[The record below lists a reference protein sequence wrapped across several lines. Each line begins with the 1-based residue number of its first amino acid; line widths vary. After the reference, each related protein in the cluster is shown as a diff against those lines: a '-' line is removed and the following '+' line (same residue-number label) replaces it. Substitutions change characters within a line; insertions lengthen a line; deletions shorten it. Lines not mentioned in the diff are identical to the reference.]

1 MDLFSSKKNTRQS
14 NVSEQE
20 KLDWL
25 QLIRTENIGPITFH
39 NFIDYYGSADAALK
53 ALPQLA
59 AKSKRKKPLKA
70 APRKDIEREYE
81 ALKKRGGDIVIATE
95 DVYPLAL
102 GALED
107 APPVLSYIGDVA
119 LFNKPTL
126 GVVGSRNASHN
137 GRKFTQSLATELG
150 TQNQVIASGLARGID
165 TAAHIGALESGT
177 IAVVAG
183 GVDIIYPPENTK
195 LYEEICE
202 KGLVVAESPLGMP
215 PRARDFP
222 RRNRIVSGLSQGVI
236 VVEANMRSGSLIT
249 ARLAA
254 EQGRDVYAV
263 PGHPMDPRA
272 EGPNHLIREGAQL
285 IRHADDIMEHVRDF
299 SGTTLRDSAL
309 QKFDHLPMQDISH
322 EQDTGDIKEL
332 LRDNLSHTPTKI
344 DELVREF
351 TLPVSAV
358 QQALIEMEL
367 DGEIERLPGN
377 RVSLI
382 CD

>member
-1 MDLFSSKKNTRQS
+1 MDLFSSKKPARQS
-14 NVSEQE
+14 NVTEQE

-25 QLIRTENIGPITFH
+25 QLSRTNNVGPITFH

-53 ALPQLA
+53 VIPHLT
-59 AKSKRKKPLKA
+59 RKKPLA
-70 APRKDIEREYE
+70 IPARKDVEREYA
-81 ALKKRGGDIVIATE
+81 ALRKRDGDVVIAIE
-95 DVYPLAL
+95 DTYPLAL
-102 GALED
+102 SALED
-107 APPVLSYIGDVA
+107 APPVLSYIGNVA

-126 GVVGSRNASHN
+126 GIVGSRNASHN
-137 GRKFTQSLATELG
+137 GRKFTQTLAESLSAQG
-150 TQNQVIASGLARGID
+150 QVIASGMARGID
-165 TAAHIGALESGT
+165 TAAHIGALEHGT

-183 GVDIIYPPENTK
+183 GIDIIYPPENTK

-202 KGLVVAESPLGMP
+202 KGLVIAESPLGMP

-254 EQGRDVYAV
+254 EQNRDVYAV

-285 IRHADDIMEHVRDF
+285 IRHANDVMEHVRDF
-299 SGTTLRDSAL
+299 TGTSLRDSGL
-309 QKFDHLPMQDISH
+309 QKFEHPPLYEISGDHDTDDIR
-322 EQDTGDIKEL
+322 QLMI
-332 LRDNLSHTPTKI
+332 DNLSHTPTNI
-344 DELVREF
+344 DEIVREYG
-351 TLPVSAV
+351 LSVAAV

-367 DGEIERLPGN
+367 GGEIIRLAGN
-377 RVSLI
+377 RVSLVRE
-382 CD
+382 